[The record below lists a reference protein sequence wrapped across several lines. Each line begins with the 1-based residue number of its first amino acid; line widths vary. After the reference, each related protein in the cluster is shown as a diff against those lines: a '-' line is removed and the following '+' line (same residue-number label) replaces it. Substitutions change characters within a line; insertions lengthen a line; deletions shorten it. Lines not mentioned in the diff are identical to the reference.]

1 MHSRFE
7 LRDEF
12 RHNALIYQRIVLANT
27 HLARID
33 CLAPQ
38 KPLCGKMN
46 VGILAYDRGISAT
59 QLQCQGRKS
68 LSGLLGDNPRHGRP
82 PRVDDLIPF
91 LLKKRSSLGNS
102 TLDDTIS

>member
-1 MHSRFE
+1 MHSSFE

-46 VGILAYDRGISAT
+46 VGIFGYDRGISAT
-59 QLQCQGRKS
+59 QLPQYSDHIERILEQCGA
-68 LSGLLGDNPRHGRP
+68 
-82 PRVDDLIPF
+82 
-91 LLKKRSSLGNS
+91 
-102 TLDDTIS
+102 